1 MSAIV
6 LPEPSGEVV
15 YHDLQNSYGERG
27 CFKVGTAEI
36 ENPVEDVK
44 WAAQF
49 LADAMAALA
58 FENAS
63 KIDALAAMAR
73 DTYYGTGDDLAGW
86 DKVDES
92 YKSRWRA
99 VIRAVLDAP

>member
-27 CFKVGTAEI
+27 CFKIGTAEI
-36 ENPVEDVK
+36 ENPTEDVK
-44 WAAQF
+44 WASQF
-49 LADAMAALA
+49 LADALAALA
-58 FENAS
+58 FQNNS
-63 KIDALAAMAR
+63 KIDALAAKAR
-73 DTYYGTGDDLAGW
+73 DTYYGTVGDLTGW
-86 DKVDES
+86 DKVDDS
-92 YKSRWRA
+92 YKDRWRA

>member
-6 LPEPSGEVV
+6 LPEPSGKPV

-27 CFKVGTAEI
+27 CWKVGTAEI
-36 ENPVEDVK
+36 EKPAEDIK

-49 LADAMAALA
+49 LADALAALA
-58 FENAS
+58 AENES
-63 KIDALAAMAR
+63 TIDRVAALAR
-73 DTYYGTGDDLAGW
+73 DTYYGTVGDLAGW

-92 YKSRWRA
+92 YKERWRA
-99 VIRAVLDAP
+99 VVRAVLNAD

>member
-1 MSAIV
+1 MTAIV
-6 LPEPSGEVV
+6 LPEPSGDVT
-15 YHDLQNSYGERG
+15 YHDVQNSYGERG
-27 CFKVGTAEI
+27 CFKIGTAEI

-49 LADAMAALA
+49 LADALAALA

-63 KIDALAAMAR
+63 KIDGLAAMAR
-73 DTYYGTGDDLAGW
+73 DTYYSTADKSAW

-92 YKSRWRA
+92 YKDRWRA
-99 VIRAVLDAP
+99 VIRAILDAP

>member
-27 CFKVGTAEI
+27 CYKVGTAEI

-49 LADAMAALA
+49 LADALAALA

-63 KIDALAAMAR
+63 KIDSLAAQAR
-73 DTYYGTGDDLAGW
+73 DTYYGTSDKSGW
-86 DKVDES
+86 DVVDDS
-92 YKSRWRA
+92 YKDRWRA